1 MYQRVFFS
9 STITLKCKVDF
20 GVKLVS
26 ETGSTAIGIETLYV
40 ELDVGINM
48 SAFYFKKGSL
58 VTIPIK
64 FRHNDTS
71 LTRFI

>member
-1 MYQRVFFS
+1 
-9 STITLKCKVDF
+9 
-20 GVKLVS
+20 VS
-26 ETGSTAIGIETLYV
+26 ETRSTAIGIETLYV

-48 SAFYFKKGSL
+48 SASYFKKGLL

-71 LTRFI
+71 LTYLI

>member
-1 MYQRVFFS
+1 
-9 STITLKCKVDF
+9 
-20 GVKLVS
+20 VS
-26 ETGSTAIGIETLYV
+26 ETCSTAIGIETLSV

-48 SAFYFKKGSL
+48 SASYFKKGSL

-71 LTRFI
+71 LTRLIKETSIKPNIIISAES

>member
-1 MYQRVFFS
+1 
-9 STITLKCKVDF
+9 
-20 GVKLVS
+20 VS
-26 ETGSTAIGIETLYV
+26 ETRFTAIGIEILNV

-48 SAFYFKKGSL
+48 SASYFKKGSL

-71 LTRFI
+71 LTCFI